1 MDTIEH
7 ISPQFTLFAMLYGG
21 AAVVAFVL
29 CLYLLLRRG
38 NAIAADTTPPMRLRR
53 WAAAFFGVGAAGH
66 FWWFLYYIFFN
77 DTSSWAYAVIVM
89 LDCILMMITIAGT
102 LLSMLQ
108 DRRRPV
114 WPIAVATIPIALI
127 GGGEFFLPGIDSL
140 TPALIYTLIIYLAF
154 TIYMLVA
161 VRKYGRW
168 LRDNY
173 ADLEHKEVW
182 QSHALLILF
191 LLLVIIYGSMSDGP
205 SLLLLRIGDFVLFGL
220 LLWRVETLPQ
230 LEAPA
235 TDEEDSLAVPQ
246 SLQVVAPA
254 VLALQNTGADQQGG
268 ETDAAEASV
277 VAADATE
284 TYVAEASV
292 VATDATETY
301 VAEASVVAT
310 DATETDVAEAS
321 VVATDATE
329 TDATE
334 ASVVA
339 ADATETD
346 VTEAQE
352 EESPEQKAQDVMTS
366 IRILLK
372 ERCEDAELYLMN
384 GLTLV
389 QLSASIGINRT
400 YLSQYF
406 SAQGTN
412 YNSYIN
418 GLRINHFIRRYR
430 EAVVSQQNLTAQ
442 QLAQECGYRSYS
454 TFSLA
459 FKQRMGLSVSAWMHA
474 TSQELGG

>member
-292 VATDATETY
+292 VATDATET
-301 VAEASVVAT
+301 
-310 DATETDVAEAS
+310 
-321 VVATDATE
+321 
-329 TDATE
+329 DATE